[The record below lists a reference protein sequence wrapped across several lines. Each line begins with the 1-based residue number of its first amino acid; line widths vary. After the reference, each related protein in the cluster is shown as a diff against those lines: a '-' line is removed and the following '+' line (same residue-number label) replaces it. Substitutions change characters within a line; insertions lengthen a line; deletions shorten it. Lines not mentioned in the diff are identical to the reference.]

1 MYTLHCTVCTLYST
15 YSRKEVYLND
25 FFFTRVKQYCGWYL
39 LYHSVCFT
47 AMCLFWKLYCKMD
60 IHTVSFMYNVN
71 MIQKCVHC
79 TMRTYSLCIMN
90 NVDMY
95 DVDIFSVKSV
105 KSVCNVESG
114 HVCRMTADRIL
125 SQILPAP
132 VTLLLHLLI
141 TILILVPEYACPP
154 SLLQQS
160 NKLYLDLGSNFVSS
174 NRSSLCCQCVTSL
187 VYNQSLLTKCNN
199 TVW

>member
-1 MYTLHCTVCTLYST
+1 MWSRNVYS
-15 YSRKEVYLND
+15 V
-25 FFFTRVKQYCGWYL
+25 Q
-39 LYHSVCFT
+39 
-47 AMCLFWKLYCKMD
+47 
-60 IHTVSFMYNVN
+60 
-71 MIQKCVHC
+71 C

-95 DVDIFSVKSV
+95 NVDIFSVKSV

-187 VYNQSLLTKCNN
+187 VYNQSLLTTQYGNSPLQDRCSQYQCSN
-199 TVW
+199 